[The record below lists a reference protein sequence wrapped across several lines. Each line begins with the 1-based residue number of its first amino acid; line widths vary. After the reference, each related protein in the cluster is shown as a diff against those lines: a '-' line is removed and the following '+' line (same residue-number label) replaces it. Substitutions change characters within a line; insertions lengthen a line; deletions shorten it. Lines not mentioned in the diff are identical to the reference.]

1 YGSARRRR
9 RGSTRW
15 TWPTSSRRARR
26 RCLRSTPPARTSG
39 LSEASARSVKFS
51 LLVSQLLNGL
61 ATGMLYALMG
71 IGLSI
76 ITGVLN
82 IPNFAHGALFA
93 LGAYLLYSVI
103 QLVGNFWLALL
114 LGPLGVGLLGI
125 LIELGGIRPLYKAGH
140 DYQLLLTFGLS
151 LIVTEGIIIVWSPVG
166 MSQLPPPLLRGG
178 VDLGITFYPK
188 YRLFVMVAAALLVLG
203 AWLFLEKTRYGA
215 IMRAGIED
223 KEMVTLLGIAV
234 PRALTAPIRGL
245 NPLMG
250 VDMLGIAFVV
260 VALAGLGN
268 LLGSIVAGVLV
279 GVAQSLVALYWPEAS
294 VAVIFAVMA
303 PVLLVR
309 PQGLFGIR

>member
-1 YGSARRRR
+1 MNGA
-9 RGSTRW
+9 
-15 TWPTSSRRARR
+15 
-26 RCLRSTPPARTSG
+26 
-39 LSEASARSVKFS
+39 
-51 LLVSQLLNGL
+51 LLFSQLLNGI

-93 LGAYLLYSVI
+93 LGAYLLYTVI
-103 QLVGNFWLALL
+103 QVIGSFWLALVL
-114 LGPLGVGLLGI
+114 APVGVALLGI
-125 LIELGGIRPLYKAGH
+125 AIEYGGIRPLYKAGH

-151 LIVTEGIIIVWSPVG
+151 LIVTEAIILVWSPVG
-166 MSQLPPPLLRGG
+166 MSQLPPPILRGG
-178 VDLGITFYPK
+178 FDLGVAIYPK
-188 YRLFVMVAAALLVLG
+188 YRLFVMVAAGLLVLG

-223 KEMVTLLGIAV
+223 KEMVSLLGIDIHRLFTTAFALGCFLAGIAG
-234 PRALTAPIRGL
+234 ALTAPIRGL

-260 VALAGLGN
+260 VTLAGLGN
-268 LLGSIVAGVLV
+268 LLGSIVAGLMV
-279 GVAQSLVALYWPEAS
+279 GVAQSLVALVWPEAS

-303 PVLLVR
+303 AVLLVR

>member
-1 YGSARRRR
+1 MRI
-9 RGSTRW
+9 
-15 TWPTSSRRARR
+15 
-26 RCLRSTPPARTSG
+26 
-39 LSEASARSVKFS
+39 S
-51 LLVSQLLNGL
+51 LLVSQVLNGL

-93 LGAYLLYSVI
+93 LGAYLLYSII
-103 QLVGNFWLALL
+103 QLVGNFWLALVIA
-114 LGPLGVGLLGI
+114 PLGVGLLGV
-125 LIELGGIRPLYKAGH
+125 LIEYGGIRPLYKAGH

-151 LIVTEGIIIVWSPVG
+151 LIVTEGIIIIWSPVG

-188 YRLFVMVAAALLVLG
+188 YRLFVMVAAALLVFG

-223 KEMVTLLGIAV
+223 KEMVALLGIDIHRLFTAAFALGCV
-234 PRALTAPIRGL
+234 LAGIAGALTAPIRGL

-260 VALAGLGN
+260 VALAGGIAFVVVALAGLGN
-268 LLGSIVAGVLV
+268 LLGSIAAGLLV
-279 GVAQSLVALYWPEAS
+279 GVAQSLVALFWPEAS

-303 PVLLVR
+303 AVLLVR